1 MNKPELQTRSY
12 YDYTDCAS
20 FINKKY
26 NISDDDFWYY
36 QSDYQHNGSYFSIN
50 KYTLEDLKDSKKLL
64 ATPFAKAMIEE
75 FGEDAEYYVEW

>member
-20 FINKKY
+20 FINEKY
-26 NISDDDFWYY
+26 NISDNDFWCH

-50 KYTLEDLKDSKKLL
+50 KYTLEDLKDYKKLL
-64 ATPFAKAMIEE
+64 AIPFAKAMIEE